1 MDVDVAISALLP
13 FPVGQ
18 VSSYAGDPGTAP
30 DWYANIRSVTWRTP
44 PPVAVGSRMDFVATF
59 LGRTLAYTYEVIE
72 LDPGRRLVMRTADG
86 PFPMRTTY
94 TWEPVDGGTRMTVRN
109 TGTPSGF
116 TRLAAPVMT
125 RAMRSAMTKDLQR
138 LREKLSSR

>member
-1 MDVDVAISALLP
+1 VDVDVEVDAVIP
-13 FPVGQ
+13 FPVER
-18 VSSYAGDPGTAP
+18 VSGYAGDPGNAP

-44 PPVAVGSRMDFVATF
+44 PPVAIGSRMDFVAHF
-59 LGRTLAYTYEVIE
+59 LGRKLVYTYEVVE
-72 LDPGRRLVMRTADG
+72 HDPGRRLVMRTSDG

-94 TWEPVDGGTRMTVRN
+94 TWEPVDGGTLMSLRN

-116 TRLAAPVMT
+116 SKVAAPMMA

-138 LREKLSSR
+138 LRERLSAR